1 MARGAV
7 AGETIVVR
15 KLGKAYTIDK
25 ALGRRSQISAPEG
38 LHLAVSEGELVTIIG
53 PSGCGKSTFLMVA
66 ATRMGGSS
74 FRARISRTPWRA
86 PGSSSSGDA

>member
-1 MARGAV
+1 MR
-7 AGETIVVR
+7 EKIVVR
-15 KLGKAYTIDK
+15 NLRKVYTIDEGF
-25 ALGRRSQISAPEG
+25 GRRSQITAFEG
-38 LHLAVSEGELVTIIG
+38 LNHAVSEGELVIIIG

-74 FRARISRTPWRA
+74 FRARISRNPWRA